1 MTWVLVA
8 MGAMVGAPI
17 RYLAGHLFDEGFPA
31 GTLVVNVVGSGL
43 LAWLGTLSLSSGD
56 AALLATGFCGALTTY
71 SAFAV
76 HTHDRGWVVGSIYAV
91 STLLLCIAAAG
102 AGALLGHA

>member
-8 MGAMVGAPI
+8 AGAMVGAPI

-31 GTLVVNVVGSGL
+31 GTLVVNVLGSGL
-43 LAWLGTLSLSSGD
+43 LAWLGTLTLTSDD

-76 HTHDRGWVVGSIYAV
+76 HTHDRGWIVGTIYAV
-91 STLLLCIAAAG
+91 STLLLCLGAAV
-102 AGALLGHA
+102 AGALLGHP